1 MVLALN
7 LMRKCFITPI
17 ISMPLLPQWEFIVG
31 IIFTVAYKVFSWRRL
46 MVIFLLQ
53 HHVKKLPA
61 LGSYPGVM
69 RLPDQD

>member
-1 MVLALN
+1 
-7 LMRKCFITPI
+7 
-17 ISMPLLPQWEFIVG
+17 MPLLPQWEFIVG

-53 HHVKKLPA
+53 YHVKKLPA